1 MFGLVGQKRDALLLA
16 AERGSLS
23 KAADELG
30 YAQSGMTYLINS
42 LEEECGVPLLLRS
55 WDGVRLSPE
64 GEALRGRAENVALLP
79 LAEPLYRRLGMNRP
93 AGVPEGHALHTLLSL
108 LRADPPA
115 PADYPRKK

>member
-1 MFGLVGQKRDALLLA
+1 MD
-16 AERGSLS
+16 S
-23 KAADELG
+23 KKWG
-30 YAQSGMTYLINS
+30 
-42 LEEECGVPLLLRS
+42 
-55 WDGVRLSPE
+55 
-64 GEALRGRAENVALLP
+64 ALLP